1 MILRALAVTIVA
13 ASCVWSCAA
22 FFTERPFGPFTSVRA
37 PITKFSDFIT
47 GLPSCE
53 AVGPV
58 GLLDNGSAFYLS
70 DWCTGTTYR
79 YAVHPSSPSS
89 PTASALNGLTNGLAL
104 DRGDYYGI
112 AGLHQ
117 TIALPGIYAFDPVTL
132 ELDREVA
139 PAPCSDTR
147 GLAADPATG
156 DLYVTGDCGLWR
168 ISAVDTPHP
177 LVTHLV
183 TADFDGIA
191 FTPGGSTM
199 WVANVTDTSV
209 DELSLAGTLL
219 AVVPIPQG
227 AVGVASVSPATRSR
241 VAGDLF
247 VSNDDGSIVMV
258 NTHDHD
264 AVSVVAAGGYR
275 NDYLTI
281 GPDGY
286 LYDAKI
292 DRVEQLQPAIF
303 GPVAPAAP
311 TRSRPR
317 AAGSAGASATSGPA
331 PLGWALPLTA
341 AIAAGILAPFL
352 VARRGRLRRT
362 GTADPDPA
370 LIRWPAPVTG
380 PPDRPPAADAA
391 LDRLRRTLTDPD
403 LLPSG
408 TSLRFAV
415 LVLAIVASTGS
426 VYAHLSVI
434 AQPAADAAAR
444 RCLAAG
450 ASSVDATPTI
460 TANPFGCV
468 DRYAPSLA
476 LWSAVG
482 ITLVLLASALVYAL
496 TPWGIRNLSRPGTP
510 FSRDTRTR
518 RWRARRP
525 WWIPG
530 GPSQRLPE
538 LNRTDALQGA
548 IARRLGQLSARIGL
562 KHAPVGLLNVNA
574 DDTDARAFGGRR
586 RSFVLLHLGLLAQFR
601 TDRPAF
607 DATILHELAHLRNS
621 DSRPTYATLAA
632 WRVFV
637 VLVLVPY
644 VISLIA
650 PGVMRDPFSASA
662 YRLASSTPDPRI
674 GAAILALTALV
685 FLASRAVMRAREAH
699 ADCTAALYDGGALR
713 TAISAAAESPGR
725 FDRRDFTRYHPG
737 WGRRLQDLDTPA
749 RLIAAGALTMFTLGV
764 GTSLL
769 VVNTGFNVALGALDS
784 WLNAGR
790 HRLLGAGPGGR
801 QPFGSPRFP
810 APVVRPVHAS
820 PAGDPG
826 WFLLPGRLADLRV
839 RPRRSGDGRTRRRNW
854 PTPSHP
860 RRPAGRAAA
869 GGLPDD
875 WRAALG
881 DLRGRRNVGI
891 LDTSTRRDLVD
902 VAASAV
908 ALTVIVCLILVW
920 ARESAAARIPGTRR
934 SLRSRCV
941 TAIVV
946 GIIGA
951 APAAFTWIV
960 AHNNVGITSVSFP
973 PAAAVISTW
982 FGAHW
987 ANADYYPLN
996 FLTALPGAG
1005 LLFAVPGL
1013 YLAVAAVTGGRHQRP
1028 PTGGPRPGRLTG
1040 ALPVATTVGL
1050 SAAVLSEVAC
1060 LVLAIAVRCF
1070 LGGTALRA
1078 AFNAGQNAPYLP
1090 IAWMSWTIVTT
1101 CVLATVVVVRITR
1114 SYSVTTALLTSFIIC
1129 ASAAFLVLPA
1139 LFFSYCGTAAYSCAT
1154 QEPHDLLA
1162 AYGLLAAFTTVYAAI
1177 ATVVTLALAFA
1188 VVGTTRPPT
1197 RADGTAGQRPPRRQ
1211 RQAGVRSGRP
1221 ASPLGERRGVG
1232 SARPRPHGQRRS
1244 RGVRVLHVRFCLV
1257 AAGLVASRPLAPARR
1272 PG

>member
-1 MILRALAVTIVA
+1 VILRALAVTIVA

-58 GLLDNGSAFYLS
+58 GLLDNGTAFYLS

-79 YAVHPSSPSS
+79 YAMDPSSPSS

-104 DRGDYYGI
+104 DHGDYYGI

-117 TIALPGIYAFDPVTL
+117 TIALPGVYAFDPVTL

-168 ISAVDTPHP
+168 ISAVATPHP

-191 FTPGGSTM
+191 FTPGGSTL
-199 WVANVTDTSV
+199 WVANVTDKSV
-209 DELSLAGTLL
+209 DELSSAGTLL
-219 AVVPIPQG
+219 AAVPIPQG
-227 AVGVASVSPATRSR
+227 AVGVASVSPATHSR

-258 NTHDHD
+258 DTRDHD

-303 GPVAPAAP
+303 GPVTPAAQ
-311 TRSRPR
+311 TLSRSR
-317 AAGSAGASATSGPA
+317 AAGSAGVSATSGPA
-331 PLGWALPLTA
+331 VLGWALVLTA
-341 AIAAGILAPFL
+341 VIAAGVLAPFL
-352 VARRGRLRRT
+352 VRRRGHRRRRT
-362 GTADPDPA
+362 DAADPDPA
-370 LIRWPAPVTG
+370 LIRSPAPVTG

-391 LDRLRRTLTDPD
+391 LDRLRRALTDPD

-434 AQPAADAAAR
+434 ARPAADAAAR
-444 RCLAAG
+444 QCLAAA
-450 ASSVDATPTI
+450 ASSVTATPTI

-476 LWSAVG
+476 LWSAIG
-482 ITLVLLASALVYAL
+482 ISLVLLASALVYAL

-510 FSRDTRTR
+510 FYRDTRTR
-518 RWRARRP
+518 RWLAQRP

-538 LNRTDALQGA
+538 LNRTDPLQGA
-548 IARRLGQLSARIGL
+548 IACRLGQLSARIGL

-574 DDTDARAFGGRR
+574 SDADARAFGGRR
-586 RSFVLLHLGLLAQFR
+586 RSFILLHLGLLAQFR
-601 TDRPAF
+601 TDPPAF

-621 DSRPTYATLAA
+621 DSRPTYATLAV

-637 VLVLVPY
+637 VLALVPY

-650 PGVMRDPFSASA
+650 PGVIRDPFSASA

-674 GAAILALTALV
+674 GSAILALTALV

-713 TAISAAAESPGR
+713 TAIRAAAESPGR
-725 FDRRDFTRYHPG
+725 FDRADFTRYHPG
-737 WGRRLQDLDTPA
+737 WGRRLRDLDTPA
-749 RLIAAGALTMFTLGV
+749 RLIPAGAMTMFTLGV
-764 GTSLL
+764 ATSML

-784 WLNAGR
+784 WLKPAAIASLEQALAADSRTAVLGFQLLLYAPSTLLLLAALVGFCCMAGWRTYVCDRASAGINA
-790 HRLLGAGPGGR
+790 PGDATG
-801 QPFGSPRFP
+801 
-810 APVVRPVHAS
+810 
-820 PAGDPG
+820 
-826 WFLLPGRLADLRV
+826 
-839 RPRRSGDGRTRRRNW
+839 RRRIIRVTLRDAL
-854 PTPSHP
+854 PLV
-860 RRPAGRAAA
+860 AGLMIGEPLSAIYADA
-869 GGLPDD
+869 GTWG
-875 WRAALG
+875 
-881 DLRGRRNVGI
+881 VF
-891 LDTSTRRDLVD
+891 DTSTRRDLVD
-902 VAASAV
+902 VAASAI
-908 ALTVIVCLILVW
+908 ALAMIVCLILVW
-920 ARESAAARIPGTRR
+920 ARESAAARIPGARR

-941 TAIVV
+941 AAIVV

-960 AHNNVGITSVSFP
+960 AHNNVGITSFSFP
-973 PAAAVISTW
+973 PVAAVISTW

-1005 LLFAVPGL
+1005 LLFALPGL
-1013 YLAVAAVTGGRHQRP
+1013 YLAVAAVMGGRHERP
-1028 PTGGPRPGRLTG
+1028 PTAAPRHGRLTG
-1040 ALPVATTVGL
+1040 ALRVATAVGL
-1050 SAAVLSEVAC
+1050 SAAVISEVAC
-1060 LVLAIAVRCF
+1060 LVLAVAARRI

-1101 CVLATVVVVRITR
+1101 CVLATIVVVRITR
-1114 SYSVTTALLTSFIIC
+1114 SYSVTTVLLTSFTIS

-1139 LFFSYCGTAAYSCAT
+1139 LFVSYCGTAAYSCAT

-1162 AYGLLAAFTTVYAAI
+1162 AYGLLAAFTPVDAAV

-1188 VVGTTRPPT
+1188 VGGTKRPAAGAGGMVNGHHPGHGEAASGVANGPPRWAGAGT
-1197 RADGTAGQRPPRRQ
+1197 RAVVAVILTANAL
-1211 RQAGVRSGRP
+1211 AGVYVFYTSVF
-1221 ASPLGERRGVG
+1221 AW
-1232 SARPRPHGQRRS
+1232 
-1244 RGVRVLHVRFCLV
+1244 
-1257 AAGLVASRPLAPARR
+1257 
-1272 PG
+1272 

>member
-1 MILRALAVTIVA
+1 VAVVLRALAVTIVA

-79 YAVHPSSPSS
+79 YAVHPSSP
-89 PTASALNGLTNGLAL
+89 TASALNGLTNGLAL
-104 DRGDYYGI
+104 DRGAYYGI
-112 AGLHQ
+112 AGRHQ
-117 TIALPGIYAFDPVTL
+117 AIALPGIYAFDPVTL

-177 LVTHLV
+177 LVAHLV
-183 TADFDGIA
+183 TSDFDGIA
-191 FTPGGSTM
+191 FTPDGSTM
-199 WVANVTDTSV
+199 WVANVTHTGV
-209 DELSLAGTLL
+209 DELSPAGTLL
-219 AVVPIPQG
+219 AAVPIPQG
-227 AVGVASVSPATRSR
+227 AVGVALVSPATHSR

-303 GPVAPAAP
+303 GPVTPTAP

-331 PLGWALPLTA
+331 PPGWALLLTA
-341 AIAAGILAPFL
+341 VIAAGALAPFL
-352 VARRGRLRRT
+352 VRRRGRLRRT
-362 GTADPDPA
+362 DAADPDPA
-370 LIRWPAPVTG
+370 LIRSTAPVTG
-380 PPDRPPAADAA
+380 LPDRPPAADAA

-434 AQPAADAAAR
+434 ARPAADAAAR

-450 ASSVDATPTI
+450 PSSVDATPTI

-510 FSRDTRTR
+510 FYRDARTR
-518 RWRARRP
+518 RWVARRP

-530 GPSQRLPE
+530 GRSQRLPE

-548 IARRLGQLSARIGL
+548 IACRLGQLSGRIGL
-562 KHAPVGLLNVNA
+562 KQAPAGLLNVNA

-621 DSRPTYATLAA
+621 DSRSTYATLAA

-650 PGVMRDPFSASA
+650 PGVIRDPFRASA

-674 GAAILALTALV
+674 GAAILTLTALV

-725 FDRRDFTRYHPG
+725 FDRADFTRYHPG

-749 RLIAAGALTMFTLGV
+749 RLIAAGTLTMFTLGV

-784 WLNAGR
+784 WLTPATIASLERALAADNRSA
-790 HRLLGAGPGGR
+790 LLGFQLLLYAPSTLLLLAVLVGFCCLAG
-801 QPFGSPRFP
+801 
-810 APVVRPVHAS
+810 
-820 PAGDPG
+820 
-826 WFLLPGRLADLRV
+826 W
-839 RPRRSGDGRTRRRNW
+839 RTF
-854 PTPSHP
+854 
-860 RRPAGRAAA
+860 ACDRAAA
-869 GGLPDD
+869 GMGVP
-875 WRAALG
+875 G
-881 DLRGRRNVGI
+881 DATGRRRVIRAI
-891 LDTSTRRDLVD
+891 LRDALPLVAGLMIGEPLSAIYADAGTWGVFDTSARRDLVD
-902 VAASAV
+902 VATSAV

-946 GIIGA
+946 AIIGA

-973 PAAAVISTW
+973 PAAAAISTW

-1013 YLAVAAVTGGRHQRP
+1013 YLAVAAVTGGRHERP
-1028 PTGGPRPGRLTG
+1028 PTDAPRPGRLAD

-1050 SAAVLSEVAC
+1050 SAAVISEVAC
-1060 LVLAIAVRCF
+1060 LVLAFAARYF

-1101 CVLATVVVVRITR
+1101 CALATVVVVRITR
-1114 SYSVTTALLTSFIIC
+1114 SYSATTALLTSFIIS

-1177 ATVVTLALAFA
+1177 ATVVTLALTFA
-1188 VVGTTRPPT
+1188 VVGTTRPRT
-1197 RADGTAGQRPPRRQ
+1197 GADGTAGGRPPRRSGTPTSG
-1211 RQAGVRSGRP
+1211 AGGRLRRPVR
-1221 ASPLGERRGVG
+1221 V
-1232 SARPRPHGQRRS
+1232 
-1244 RGVRVLHVRFCLV
+1244 GVRVVVVLV
-1257 AAGLVASRPLAPARR
+1257 LMANAVAGVYVFYTSVFTW
-1272 PG
+1272 